1 MKLRFA
7 VCAAA
12 LALAACSPAPDTTT
26 ETPAAAAP
34 AAKRVALPDCATVE
48 AKDEGDLGWKHPD
61 CRLMFPDQ
69 SGLAIEAR
77 YAPAEDDS
85 TEVTV
90 QVVQTGDKTIQEF
103 KERMGNTFN
112 GPELADFDKDG
123 KIDIKLPLETGN
135 VNTSWALWRQDADAK
150 FVRIDAEDLSGV
162 ELMKTDSGYIA
173 TQGRSS
179 ANEYYVSFYTLA
191 ANKLTPVATVSV
203 IARGEPDKITG
214 VDCVVDTEDAGPLG
228 EGLTAQTAAAK
239 FCPEPSVQD
248 LIKDMGPTPA
258 AAPADKKH

>member
-7 VCAAA
+7 VCLAA
-12 LALAACSPAPDTTT
+12 LAFAACSPAPDTTA
-26 ETPAAAAP
+26 EAP
-34 AAKRVALPDCATVE
+34 AGGVASAKRVALPDCATVE

-77 YAPAEDDS
+77 YAPAEDES

-112 GPELADFDKDG
+112 GPELVDFDKDG
-123 KIDIKLPLETGN
+123 KVDIKLPLETGN
-135 VNTSWALWRQDADAK
+135 VNTSWALWRQDTDGK
-150 FVRIDAEDLSGV
+150 FVRIDADDLSGV
-162 ELMKTDSGYIA
+162 ELTKTDSGYIA

-203 IARGEPDKITG
+203 VAQGEPDKVTR
-214 VDCVVDTEDAGPLG
+214 VDCVVETDDTSPLG
-228 EGLTAQTAAAK
+228 EGLTAKTAEAK
-239 FCPEPSVQD
+239 FCSEPSVQS
-248 LIKDMGPTPA
+248 LITDMMPTPA
-258 AAPADKKH
+258 DKADHKQ

>member
-1 MKLRFA
+1 MKLRIA
-7 VCAAA
+7 VCLAA
-12 LALAACSPAPDTTT
+12 LAVACSPAPDTTA
-26 ETPAAAAP
+26 EAP
-34 AAKRVALPDCATVE
+34 AGVASAKRVALPDCATVE

-61 CRLMFPDQ
+61 CRLVFPDP

-112 GPELADFDKDG
+112 GPELVDFDKDG
-123 KIDIKLPLETGN
+123 KVDIKLPLETGN
-135 VNTSWALWRQDADAK
+135 VNTSWALWRQDTDGK
-150 FVRIDAEDLSGV
+150 FVRIDADDLSGV
-162 ELMKTDSGYIA
+162 ELIKTDSGYIA
-173 TQGRSS
+173 TQGRSR

-203 IARGEPDKITG
+203 VAQGEPDKITS
-214 VDCVVDTEDAGPLG
+214 VDCTVDTEDGPLG
-228 EGLTAQTAAAK
+228 GGLTTAAAAAK
-239 FCPEPSVQD
+239 FCAEPLAQD
-248 LIKDMGPTPA
+248 LIKDMQPDPA
-258 AAPADKKH
+258 NKADHKQ